1 MKNSP
6 SQSSF
11 AGIATS
17 LAILSAGCSGTQL
30 FGEEQTCEQRADQ
43 YANTLYD
50 IDIMLSA
57 ANTYQ
62 EMIKSGSPTAFSH
75 SEELRTKILEKFHQ
89 ADTQQKDLKH
99 NCGDQVEFK
108 SDRDGLAGVPRFAML
123 IASIRLR
130 IQKLGNYLES
140 TPIKK

>member
-6 SQSSF
+6 SHSLF

-30 FGEEQTCEQRADQ
+30 FEEEKTCDQRADE

-62 EMIKSGSPTAFSH
+62 EMIKSGSPTAFAH
-75 SEELRTKILEKFHQ
+75 SEELRTKILAKLNQ
-89 ADTQQKDLKH
+89 ADTQQKDLKR
-99 NCGDQVEFK
+99 NCENQLEFK
-108 SDRDGLAGVPRFAML
+108 SNRDGLAGVPRFTML

-140 TPIKK
+140 TPDKK

>member
-6 SQSSF
+6 SF
-11 AGIATS
+11 TGIVTS

-30 FGEEQTCEQRADQ
+30 FEEEKTCDQRADE

-62 EMIKSGSPTAFSH
+62 EMIKSGSPTAVSNA
-75 SEELRTKILEKFHQ
+75 EELRTKVLAKF
-89 ADTQQKDLKH
+89 
-99 NCGDQVEFK
+99 E
-108 SDRDGLAGVPRFAML
+108 L
-123 IASIRLR
+123 IA
-130 IQKLGNYLES
+130 ES
-140 TPIKK
+140 LWLKQLLLLYSKSKISHFL